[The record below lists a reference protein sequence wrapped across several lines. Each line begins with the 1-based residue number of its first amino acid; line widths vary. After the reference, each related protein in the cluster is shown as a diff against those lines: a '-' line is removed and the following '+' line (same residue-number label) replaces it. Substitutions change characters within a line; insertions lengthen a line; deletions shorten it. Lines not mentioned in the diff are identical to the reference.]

1 MAMIEPRVF
10 VVEDDAAVRDSL
22 QFLLESSGLSVETYP
37 SAEDFLRRC
46 PVGADGCVLADLRM
60 PGMDGLD
67 LARRVAERGWPL
79 CMVLVTAHV
88 DGATRVRAQQAGVLA
103 VLEKPLDDVALLAA
117 VRKAMGLH
125 CHPSPRPADC
135 R

>member
-1 MAMIEPRVF
+1 MTESKVF

-22 QFLLESSGLSVETYP
+22 QFLLESSGLVVESYP
-37 SAEDFLRRC
+37 SGEAFLEHCRVAEE
-46 PVGADGCVLADLRM
+46 GCVLADLRM

-67 LARRVAERGWPL
+67 LARRIAERGSSL

-88 DGATRVRAQQAGVLA
+88 DTATRVRAQQAGVLA

-117 VRKAMGLH
+117 VRKAMALH
-125 CHPSPRPADC
+125 CHPPPR
-135 R
+135 RENRR